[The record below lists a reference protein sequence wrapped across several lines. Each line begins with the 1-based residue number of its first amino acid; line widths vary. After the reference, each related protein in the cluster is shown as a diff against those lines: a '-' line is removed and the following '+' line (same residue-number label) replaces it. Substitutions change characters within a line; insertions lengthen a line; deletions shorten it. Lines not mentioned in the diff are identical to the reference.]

1 MYKKLEKCPLCKS
14 KKIKNL
20 IICKDH
26 LVSGESFAINEC
38 LECTFKFTNP
48 RPLDNEL
55 GKYYQSDEYISHSNT
70 SKSLR
75 HILYKTVRNYTLIRK
90 LKLINSLTE
99 KGNILDV
106 GCGTGEFLKV
116 CTTNHWHIQGVEPNS
131 NARHKAE
138 ELLKRPLHD
147 NIYACEVY
155 NSFHIITLWHVLEH
169 LPDIHSTIKHL
180 KKLLIKKG
188 RIIFALPNVDS
199 FDALK
204 YNEHW
209 AAYDV
214 PRHLYH
220 FNQKTFKKLMK
231 KHGMKVKKIL
241 PMRFDA
247 FYISLL
253 SERYKSKYFNY
264 IKSIINGCKSNSYAR
279 KNQNNY
285 SSLIYIV
292 SK

>member
-1 MYKKLEKCPLCKS
+1 MYKKIDKCPLCKS

-38 LECTFKFTNP
+38 LDCSFKFTNP

-55 GKYYQSDEYISHSNT
+55 NKYYQSDDYISHSNK
-70 SKSLR
+70 SISLR
-75 HILYKTVRNYTLIRK
+75 HIIYKTVRKYTLRKK
-90 LKLINSLTE
+90 LKLINSLSE
-99 KGNILDV
+99 KGNLLDV

-116 CTTNHWHIQGVEPNS
+116 CSMNGWKTYGVEPDLK
-131 NARHKAE
+131 ARIKSE
-138 ELLKRPLHD
+138 KILD
-147 NIYACEVY
+147 NPIYEDLYACKDY
-155 NSFHIITLWHVLEH
+155 DSFQVITLWHVLEH
-169 LPDIHSTIKHL
+169 LPDIHTTIKHL
-180 KKLLIKKG
+180 KKLLTKKG
-188 RIIFALPNVDS
+188 RIVFALPNVDS

-204 YNEHW
+204 YKEFW

-220 FNQKTFKKLMK
+220 FNKYTFKKLMK

-253 SERYKSKYFNY
+253 SERYKNKYFNY
-264 IKSIINGCKSNSYAR
+264 IKSFINGCKSNSYAK

-292 SK
+292 TK